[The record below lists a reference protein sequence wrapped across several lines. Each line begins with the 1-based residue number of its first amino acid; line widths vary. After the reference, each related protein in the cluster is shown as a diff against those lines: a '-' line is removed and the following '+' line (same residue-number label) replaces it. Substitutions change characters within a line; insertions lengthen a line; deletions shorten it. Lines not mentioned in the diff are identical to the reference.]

1 MAGDFHFTLKNQL
14 ADLAPLAEQ
23 IRTSVGDLGL
33 GERDLFCI
41 DLVCDELITNTIKYG
56 YSDTAEHEIA
66 IRLSVR
72 PDEFAIEL
80 KDDGNPFNPLDS
92 ATPDTNLA
100 LEERPIGG
108 LGIHLLREMMDRCEY
123 QHADGKNCVTFRKS
137 R

>member
-14 ADLAPLAEQ
+14 ANLAPLVEQ
-23 IRTSVGDLGL
+23 IRTAVVDLGL
-33 GERDLFCI
+33 SERDLFCI

-56 YSDTAEHEIA
+56 YSDTAEHEIT
-66 IRLSVR
+66 IRLSVQ
-72 PDEFAIEL
+72 PGEFVIEL
-80 KDDGNPFNPLDS
+80 KDDGHPFNPLNS
-92 ATPDTNLA
+92 APPDTNLA

-123 QHADGKNCVTFRKS
+123 QHADGKNCVTFQKS

>member
-14 ADLAPLAEQ
+14 SDLAPLAEQ
-23 IRTSVGDLGL
+23 VRTAVADLGL
-33 GERDLFCI
+33 TERDFFCI

-56 YSDTAEHEIA
+56 YDDTKEHEIGVHV
-66 IRLSVR
+66 SVQ
-72 PDEFAIEL
+72 PTEIVIEL
-80 KDDGNPFNPLDS
+80 KDDGHPFNPLES

-100 LEERPIGG
+100 MQERPIGG

-123 QHADGKNCVTFRKS
+123 RHTDGKNCVTFQKS